1 MELAKKP
8 IGAAA
13 VIFDAQGRVLLV
25 KHTYG
30 KLNWDL
36 PGGAAE
42 AAESAAE
49 TALREVREETGL
61 HAVVERMV
69 GQVYYDRRYDMHHFV
84 FVCRTAGA
92 PVVNSPEISE
102 WGYWPVDQLP
112 RPISDFTVRRIQA
125 AAGLQVE
132 QGVVEI
138 GPRVWME

>member
-1 MELAKKP
+1 MELARKP

-13 VIFDAQGRVLLV
+13 AIFDDQGRILLV
-25 KHTYG
+25 RHTYG

-42 AAESAAE
+42 ATESAAE
-49 TALREVREETGL
+49 TALREVQEETGL

-84 FVCRTAGA
+84 FVCRATGE
-92 PVVNSPEISE
+92 PVVNSPEISQ

-112 RPISDFTVRRIQA
+112 RPISDFTARRIRAAVSPQA
-125 AAGLQVE
+125 T
-132 QGVVEI
+132 GVVEI
-138 GPRVWME
+138 GPRVWLE